1 MCMQHLN
8 STIPTNKEL
17 TLFSLLI
24 SLESGIMQKQQQ
36 QHLVKT
42 EKKSLSVVPDAKRI
56 PAAATPA
63 VPSPATTDANV
74 QLYQALMQHKQ
85 KEQQMVSCIL
95 RDARLITD
103 AMVQKQRDA
112 QLSQVV
118 VSAVGDQYVTNARYI
133 QINSGLEPKISV
145 FSQVL
150 DMFIVFILEKIADFV

>member
-1 MCMQHLN
+1 
-8 STIPTNKEL
+8 
-17 TLFSLLI
+17 
-24 SLESGIMQKQQQ
+24 MQKQQQ

-56 PAAATPA
+56 PATVAAA
-63 VPSPATTDANV
+63 HMMPSPSLGTTDANA

-85 KEQQMVSCIL
+85 KEQQMVRCIL

-133 QINSGLEPKISV
+133 QINSGQEPKISV

-150 DMFIVFILEKIADFV
+150 DMYIVFILEKIADFV